1 MTDPKPPRPWMPL
14 EIFAVLGLPLD
25 VGATRRLSPAEC
37 LSRVAHDPHPCH
49 RVAAADLRR
58 HRSPSAGVAEAV
70 DECGITAQV
79 GQDALS
85 GQKYH
90 HAAPAAHDGGTN

>member
-14 EIFAVLGLPLD
+14 QIFAVLGLPID
-25 VGATRRLSPAEC
+25 VGATWRLSPAEC

-70 DECGITAQV
+70 DEGGITAPG
-79 GQDALS
+79 GQDALP
-85 GQKYH
+85 GQADH
-90 HAAPAAHDGGTN
+90 HAAPAAHYGR